1 VYKIAKNCVTPTIAR
16 DNTHQIVRHT
26 LTISFPNMSGTSVCK
41 DKRIGA
47 AVDLLLKAPMLTVSQ
62 GMRAANFN
70 REESKDRTLQMQVRR
85 ALQKKRKV
93 TEIDANPFQTPPV
106 GVGTSVTAISSLST
120 TSASSSGGGD
130 NSALFPQPK
139 LKRVRRTASAMQLDR
154 ANTLLKRNHYKEAV
168 KRATLEY
175 AAESKNPAGKS
186 ASQIAAEIKLQ
197 HDGVGPDARTI
208 TRYVNEYNHVGM
220 SPLKTGKKN
229 IIPRWAF
236 QSACMAFET
245 YVSINQLNG
254 ISSLNTRN
262 KLSKILE

>member
-1 VYKIAKNCVTPTIAR
+1 
-16 DNTHQIVRHT
+16 
-26 LTISFPNMSGTSVCK
+26 MSGTSVCK

-197 HDGVGPDARTI
+197 HDGVLIVFHGVNQRRQ
-208 TRYVNEYNHVGM
+208 RY
-220 SPLKTGKKN
+220 
-229 IIPRWAF
+229 
-236 QSACMAFET
+236 
-245 YVSINQLNG
+245 LNCR
-254 ISSLNTRN
+254 LRR
-262 KLSKILE
+262 